1 MGQKAEGKEATS
13 LAVQWLGCHTFTA
26 GVKVESRSST
36 KIPAAFEPRAMER
49 KELRM
54 EDEVRKCVQFGSA
67 FCPLC
72 PKLVRFRAES
82 RVEISFCASYHLLP
96 ENDAVLFAGFAESRW
111 TLLHA
116 HVTLPS

>member
-1 MGQKAEGKEATS
+1 MGQKTEGKEATS

-26 GVKVESRSST
+26 GVKVESRSGT
-36 KIPAAFEPRAMER
+36 KIPAAFEPGPIQR

-54 EDEVRKCVQFGSA
+54 EDEVWKCVQFASG

-72 PKLVRFRAES
+72 PKLVRFRDES
-82 RVEISFCASYHLLP
+82 RVGISFCASYHLLP
-96 ENDAVLFAGFAESRW
+96 ENDAVLVAGFAESRW

-116 HVTLPS
+116 HVTFPS